1 MKLDRQD
8 FPTIFRQNRNF
19 VISICRTQSPF
30 TVHQQM
36 LIHNKEIEKW
46 VKNNNTVGSMLSS
59 PSSWFSVKNVFAHAG
74 GIPAHREQ
82 EI

>member
-1 MKLDRQD
+1 MIDKTFLQFLDKIETSS
-8 FPTIFRQNRNF
+8 FLFG
-19 VISICRTQSPF
+19 RTQSPF

-74 GIPAHREQ
+74 IPAQREQ